1 MILSVD
7 QLEGGEILLEAI
19 EDANGSV
26 IVPRGTSIKKEYI
39 SLLQSLAIEFVS
51 IEKSE
56 DENIGYQTIIPQTT
70 IDDMV
75 SQVKKRMENH
85 IYQRDDSL
93 KKFEIIAREIV
104 KEIDKIPPDYRFDLY
119 ERKSDLYEHS
129 VMVALYSVAL
139 AKRLG
144 IHVREHLCDI
154 ALGCLL
160 HDIGLRYITVPF
172 QNRNMSELKP
182 EEQFEYKKHT
192 ILGYTAVECEP
203 WISERTK
210 KMILC
215 HHENQCGSGFPMR
228 SKNKELVCQI
238 IQFTDYVD
246 RSLCGI
252 ECKRANVRECFD
264 SIGQK
269 RGREFEDCVV
279 EQFLC
284 MTTKDFVV

>member
-104 KEIDKIPPDYRFDLY
+104 
-119 ERKSDLYEHS
+119 
-129 VMVALYSVAL
+129 
-139 AKRLG
+139 
-144 IHVREHLCDI
+144 
-154 ALGCLL
+154 
-160 HDIGLRYITVPF
+160 
-172 QNRNMSELKP
+172 
-182 EEQFEYKKHT
+182 
-192 ILGYTAVECEP
+192 
-203 WISERTK
+203 
-210 KMILC
+210 
-215 HHENQCGSGFPMR
+215 
-228 SKNKELVCQI
+228 
-238 IQFTDYVD
+238 
-246 RSLCGI
+246 
-252 ECKRANVRECFD
+252 
-264 SIGQK
+264 
-269 RGREFEDCVV
+269 
-279 EQFLC
+279 
-284 MTTKDFVV
+284 